1 MTALLFAAPAISLL
15 LLGAHFFRDGAW
27 PLAAACAAL
36 VFLLAWR
43 RPWVPRLLQVALAL
57 GTVEWLWTT
66 FVLVQERVAEG
77 RPWMRLAIILGVVT
91 LVTAASAVAL
101 ERLRDRYRSRA
112 SRSQRP
118 SVAA

>member
-1 MTALLFAAPAISLL
+1 MTALLFAAPVISLL

-27 PLAAACAAL
+27 PLAAACAVL

-43 RPWVPRLLQVALAL
+43 RPWVPRLLQAALAL

-77 RPWMRLAIILGVVT
+77 RPWMRLAIILGVVS

-101 ERLRDRYRSRA
+101 ERLRARYRPA
-112 SRSQRP
+112 P
-118 SVAA
+118 S